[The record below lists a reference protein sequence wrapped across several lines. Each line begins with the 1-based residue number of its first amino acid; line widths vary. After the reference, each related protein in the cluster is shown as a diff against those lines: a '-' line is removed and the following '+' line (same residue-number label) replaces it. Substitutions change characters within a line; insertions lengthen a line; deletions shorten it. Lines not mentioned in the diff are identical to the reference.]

1 MPLLASLATIP
12 AEITLLSFTKENKTE
27 YNSQLFHI
35 ALIKRKNIQYL
46 EPSIVK
52 SKGYDDDEDDD
63 DDDDDDD
70 NNDDHEG
77 EDIWQVLNS
86 DSFLIMKIINTV
98 NSRLADTPIIR
109 TAAKSPAKTS
119 CRRLTEINSRYYGLS
134 LMRTPPRGPYS
145 VRYKGMS

>member
-27 YNSQLFHI
+27 NNSQLFHI

-46 EPSIVK
+46 EPSILT
-52 SKGYDDDEDDD
+52 SKGYDDNDN

-86 DSFLIMKIINTV
+86 DSFLIMKIINK
-98 NSRLADTPIIR
+98 
-109 TAAKSPAKTS
+109 AKMI
-119 CRRLTEINSRYYGLS
+119 ELS
-134 LMRTPPRGPYS
+134 
-145 VRYKGMS
+145 

>member
-27 YNSQLFHI
+27 YNSQLLHI

-46 EPSIVK
+46 EPSIVT

-63 DDDDDDD
+63 DD
-70 NNDDHEG
+70 DDHEG

-86 DSFLIMKIINTV
+86 DSFLIMKIIN
-98 NSRLADTPIIR
+98 
-109 TAAKSPAKTS
+109 KTKMI
-119 CRRLTEINSRYYGLS
+119 ELS
-134 LMRTPPRGPYS
+134 
-145 VRYKGMS
+145 

>member
-27 YNSQLFHI
+27 YNSQLLHI

-46 EPSIVK
+46 EPSIVT
-52 SKGYDDDEDDD
+52 SKGYDDNEDDD
-63 DDDDDDD
+63 DDDEDDD

-86 DSFLIMKIINTV
+86 DSFLIMKIINK
-98 NSRLADTPIIR
+98 
-109 TAAKSPAKTS
+109 AKMI
-119 CRRLTEINSRYYGLS
+119 ELS
-134 LMRTPPRGPYS
+134 
-145 VRYKGMS
+145 

>member
-27 YNSQLFHI
+27 YNNSQLLHI

-46 EPSIVK
+46 EPSIVT
-52 SKGYDDDEDDD
+52 SKGYDDDEDDDDDDDDEDDD

-77 EDIWQVLNS
+77 EDIWQV
-86 DSFLIMKIINTV
+86 
-98 NSRLADTPIIR
+98 
-109 TAAKSPAKTS
+109 
-119 CRRLTEINSRYYGLS
+119 
-134 LMRTPPRGPYS
+134 
-145 VRYKGMS
+145 

>member
-1 MPLLASLATIP
+1 MFIICLKFKTQGKVVSTFCVTGTGTLNDSSSGPMPLLASLATIP

-46 EPSIVK
+46 EPSIVT

-63 DDDDDDD
+63 NDDDD

-86 DSFLIMKIINTV
+86 ESFLIMKIINETRMIELSV
-98 NSRLADTPIIR
+98 IR
-109 TAAKSPAKTS
+109 YQNHHGKK
-119 CRRLTEINSRYYGLS
+119 R
-134 LMRTPPRGPYS
+134 
-145 VRYKGMS
+145 

>member
-12 AEITLLSFTKENKTE
+12 AEITLLSFTKENNTE

-46 EPSIVK
+46 EPSIVT
-52 SKGYDDDEDDD
+52 SKGYDDN
-63 DDDDDDD
+63 D

-86 DSFLIMKIINTV
+86 DSFLIMKIIN
-98 NSRLADTPIIR
+98 
-109 TAAKSPAKTS
+109 KTKMI
-119 CRRLTEINSRYYGLS
+119 ELS
-134 LMRTPPRGPYS
+134 
-145 VRYKGMS
+145 

>member
-12 AEITLLSFTKENKTE
+12 AEITLLSLTKENKTE

-46 EPSIVK
+46 EPSIVT
-52 SKGYDDDEDDD
+52 SKGY
-63 DDDDDDD
+63 DDDDDD

-86 DSFLIMKIINTV
+86 ESFLIMKIINKTKMIELTV
-98 NSRLADTPIIR
+98 IR
-109 TAAKSPAKTS
+109 YQNHHGKK
-119 CRRLTEINSRYYGLS
+119 R
-134 LMRTPPRGPYS
+134 
-145 VRYKGMS
+145 

>member
-12 AEITLLSFTKENKTE
+12 AEITLLSFTKENNTE

-46 EPSIVK
+46 EPSIVT
-52 SKGYDDDEDDD
+52 SKGYDDN
-63 DDDDDDD
+63 D

-86 DSFLIMKIINTV
+86 DSFLIMKIIN
-98 NSRLADTPIIR
+98 
-109 TAAKSPAKTS
+109 KSKMI
-119 CRRLTEINSRYYGLS
+119 ELS
-134 LMRTPPRGPYS
+134 
-145 VRYKGMS
+145 

>member
-12 AEITLLSFTKENKTE
+12 AEITLLSFTKENNTE

-46 EPSIVK
+46 EPSIVT

-63 DDDDDDD
+63 NDDDD

-86 DSFLIMKIINTV
+86 ESFLIMKIINETRMIELSV
-98 NSRLADTPIIR
+98 IR
-109 TAAKSPAKTS
+109 YQNHHGKK
-119 CRRLTEINSRYYGLS
+119 R
-134 LMRTPPRGPYS
+134 
-145 VRYKGMS
+145 

>member
-27 YNSQLFHI
+27 YNSQLLHI

-46 EPSIVK
+46 EPSIVT

-86 DSFLIMKIINTV
+86 DSFLIMKIIN
-98 NSRLADTPIIR
+98 
-109 TAAKSPAKTS
+109 KTKMI
-119 CRRLTEINSRYYGLS
+119 ELS
-134 LMRTPPRGPYS
+134 
-145 VRYKGMS
+145 